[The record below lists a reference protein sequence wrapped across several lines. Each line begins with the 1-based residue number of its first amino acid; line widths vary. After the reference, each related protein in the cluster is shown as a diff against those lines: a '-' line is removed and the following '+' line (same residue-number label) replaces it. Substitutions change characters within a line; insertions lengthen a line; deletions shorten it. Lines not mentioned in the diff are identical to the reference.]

1 MITKFLAAAVL
12 ACSALASAPALA
24 HGGAA
29 PKHGG
34 VVQAASDLSF
44 ELVAGEGAAMV
55 YVEDH
60 GKPMVPAGMSGKL
73 TVLNGTEKSEAVLV
87 PAGEGRLETKGI
99 FKVAA
104 GTKVVALVTLPG
116 KKAAN
121 VRFAVK

>member
-34 VVQAASDLSF
+34 VVQTASDLSF
-44 ELVAGEGAAMV
+44 ELVAGEGAAML

-60 GKPMVPAGMSGKL
+60 GKPWSRPA
-73 TVLNGTEKSEAVLV
+73 
-87 PAGEGRLETKGI
+87 
-99 FKVAA
+99 
-104 GTKVVALVTLPG
+104 
-116 KKAAN
+116 
-121 VRFAVK
+121 

>member
-34 VVQAASDLSF
+34 VVQTASDLSF
-44 ELVAGEGAAMV
+44 ELVAGEGAAML

-60 GKPMVPAGMSGKL
+60 GKPMVPTGMSGKL
-73 TVLNGTEKSEAVLV
+73 TVLNGADKSEADLK
-87 PAGEGRLETKGI
+87 PAGGNKLEAKGV
-99 FKVAA
+99 KLGKGAKAVAA
-104 GTKVVALVTLPG
+104 LQTADKKTVT
-116 KKAAN
+116 
-121 VRFAVK
+121 VRFTVK